1 MALAVHGFYGRGG
14 SRDAPLPTANADV
27 VEKVEKLTEAVTDL
41 QKAQQHN
48 AVAIQSVVQ
57 RVEDI
62 VKSVDELKNHLSPHA
77 QPQIVQ
83 PPPSKRI
90 PSELSGAIKCIYAGM
105 SEEQQYKV
113 HENYRSDHN
122 EKVSTWLLSQIKKL
136 AKLEQYSDFHSR
148 AIYRY
153 YESRRR
159 KFKDSAE
166 GREER
171 VKTNESKSKKRRSQ
185 KKLYLQRA
193 SVLKDSEKE
202 RWSQLDLS
210 YMTDESDAEYN
221 HRSVKQTHKPT
232 WRSAGSGKDH
242 EGFKRKERIAGLPSK
257 SELPCGAPQWAV
269 IMLNTASPSD
279 LQQQFSS
286 PAQSFGTPVLYSNSR
301 SATKPRR
308 FRLQG
313 HTSGAIPQPQGA
325 VYVSLFDVP
334 NTVNLL
340 RSMNVSNITQST
352 LPRTSP
358 GWDDYMA
365 VSSDDDFSSD

>member
-232 WRSAGSGKDH
+232 WRSAALNRLIVKLDKRLAAKKGSGKDH

-269 IMLNTASPSD
+269 IMLNTDPAATEQQLLSPACSTSSTATLVASPSD

-313 HTSGAIPQPQGA
+313 
-325 VYVSLFDVP
+325 
-334 NTVNLL
+334 
-340 RSMNVSNITQST
+340 
-352 LPRTSP
+352 
-358 GWDDYMA
+358 WDDYMA

>member
-1 MALAVHGFYGRGG
+1 MSGKRRYCDHCGESVCKSTYFEHQLVGAYEHVG
-14 SRDAPLPTANADV
+14 STEVDHEFTIDVDKNKPYSSDSESDVEIENEMSNQGSSNECSSDAETSDR
-27 VEKVEKLTEAVTDL
+27 E
-41 QKAQQHN
+41 
-48 AVAIQSVVQ
+48 
-57 RVEDI
+57 
-62 VKSVDELKNHLSPHA
+62 
-77 QPQIVQ
+77 

-257 SELPCGAPQWAV
+257 SELPCGASAV
-269 IMLNTASPSD
+269 GCDYAQHRSSSNRAATAFTS
-279 LQQQFSS
+279 LQYFKYSYSS
-286 PAQSFGTPVLYSNSR
+286 WLVFKFV
-301 SATKPRR
+301 
-308 FRLQG
+308 
-313 HTSGAIPQPQGA
+313 
-325 VYVSLFDVP
+325 VCLFEIKM
-334 NTVNLL
+334 
-340 RSMNVSNITQST
+340 SC
-352 LPRTSP
+352 
-358 GWDDYMA
+358 G
-365 VSSDDDFSSD
+365 